1 MQATRSELHDLVE
14 RIPEVEIPIAQRFL
28 QFLSQE
34 PIGPKFAESIRR
46 GIAQADEGQSIICDC
61 YAEMVE
67 KQLGKE

>member
-46 GIAQADEGQSIICDC
+46 GIAQADEGQSIVCDG

>member
-1 MQATRSELHDLVE
+1 MQRAQNSTNWSSKFRKLSF
-14 RIPEVEIPIAQRFL
+14 IARRFL

-46 GIAQADEGQSIICDC
+46 GIAQADNGQSIVCDG

-67 KQLGKE
+67 KLLGEE